1 MDRLQV
7 IEYNLPPPVA
17 DSMQSSCPYLTSQD
31 LVQCE
36 VTLPGTPYKQIVY
49 SQFQIKHAD
58 NIPTMAAGDSGG
70 IAVNCQCIIVTIVIV
85 IVISLLF

>member
-1 MDRLQV
+1 MQ
-7 IEYNLPPPVA
+7 YNLPPPVA
-17 DSMQSSCPYLTSQD
+17 DSLQSSSPYLTSPD

-58 NIPTMAAGDSGG
+58 NIPTMAAEDGGG
-70 IAVNCQCIIVTIVIV
+70 IAVHCPSNIFTIVIV
-85 IVISLLF
+85 IVINILF